1 MVSGMQYHRRHR
13 TLAWK
18 PIAAVLVLG
27 SVISVIAMVALG
39 SQVSGILSTVGAS
52 IGGPYGGQVDA
63 GGGGSGAGSDGD
75 PAAGSDSGTQGGSE
89 PGAALAVQRDATYVI
104 KTGTITVQV
113 ADVTPAV
120 TTVTDRIGRLGGYAS
135 GSKQSGTG
143 VDLSATV
150 TFRIPSERWD
160 DALNAVRTLP
170 GLILD
175 EETTTEDVT
184 TKVVDL
190 GARIRNLQVTERA
203 LQAIMGQATVIKDVL
218 SVQGQL
224 TETRGQIEQ
233 ATAEQ
238 AHLQEQAAWSTLT
251 ATFLRTPPPAV
262 AVQQAGFD
270 PGREVDA
277 ATAKLLR
284 GLQKVERA
292 TIWFTIVWLPFLVA
306 FALAVALVFVVGR
319 FLLRRAGML
328 ATAATPIEGAAS
340 RE

>member
-1 MVSGMQYHRRHR
+1 MQDQRRQGFMDWR
-13 TLAWK
+13 
-18 PIAAVLVLG
+18 PIATILALG
-27 SVISVIAMVALG
+27 AVISVIALVALG
-39 SQVSGILSTVGAS
+39 SPVSGILSTVGAS
-52 IGGPYGGQVDA
+52 ISGPYAGQDGA
-63 GGGGSGAGSDGD
+63 GGGGSGAGSDGN
-75 PAAGSDSGTQGGSE
+75 PAAGPDSGPQGGSE
-89 PGAALAVQRDATYVI
+89 PGAALAVQRDASYVI

-120 TTVTDRIGRLGGYAS
+120 TTVTDRVGRLGGYAS

-143 VDLSATV
+143 LDLSATV

-170 GLILD
+170 GVILA

-203 LQAIMGQATVIKDVL
+203 LQAIMDQATVIKDVL

-233 ATAEQ
+233 LTAEQ

-251 ATFLRTPPPAV
+251 ATFQRTPPPAV

-292 TIWFTIVWLPFLVA
+292 AIWFTIVWLPFLVA
-306 FALAVALVFVVGR
+306 FIVTAALVFVVGR
-319 FLLRRAGML
+319 FVLRRLGVL
-328 ATAATPIEGAAS
+328 ATAARPIDGAAL